1 MASNEGWTRR
11 AAARGALA
19 TGCASPR
26 ADAARSIGLPGLLL
40 WLFAW
45 ALACATA
52 FADTGKGPVLVL
64 RVDGVIGPAAS
75 DFVHRGLEKARERR
89 ARLVVLQ
96 LDTPGGLDTAMR
108 AIIKDILASPVP
120 VATFV
125 APEGARAASAG
136 TYILYASHVAA
147 MAPATNLG
155 AATPVA
161 IGAPDAPSP
170 PAPRPTAPKDRGSEP
185 ASPESAK
192 NPAPVDDAGPVD
204 PMKAK
209 AVNDAAAYI
218 RSLAQLH
225 GRNADFA
232 ENAVRRASSLSSQ
245 EALDGGVIDALAVD
259 VADLLTKIEGRE
271 VQLAHAKARLDLGG
285 ASIEW
290 LEPDWRNKLLALL
303 SNPTLAVLLL
313 MIGIYGLFV
322 EFTSPGFGVPGVA
335 GAISL
340 LLGLYALQLLPVN
353 WVGVGRLL
361 LGTALM
367 VAEVLVPGFGVLGV
381 GGIVAFVFGGL
392 MLIDTEVPGLGLA
405 PVTLVAMALTS
416 AAFIIGVGTFA
427 LKARRRK
434 IVSGREELVD
444 ASGTVEVVEGGEAWV
459 RVHGESWRA
468 RDAGGA
474 PLAPGDRI
482 KVRSV
487 DGLTLIVERFNH

>member
-1 MASNEGWTRR
+1 MGSKAGLTETLPAAVVRAPVHATRP
-11 AAARGALA
+11 ANVARGNVR
-19 TGCASPR
+19 G
-26 ADAARSIGLPGLLL
+26 GVLLFL
-40 WLFAW
+40 LAW
-45 ALACATA
+45 AVACAVA
-52 FADTGKGPVLVL
+52 FAEVGKGPVLVL
-64 RVDGVIGPAAS
+64 RVDGVIGPATS
-75 DFVHRGLEKARERR
+75 DFVHRGLEKARASR

-120 VATFV
+120 VAAFV

-161 IGAPDAPSP
+161 IGVPSA
-170 PAPRPTAPKDRGSEP
+170 PAPRPSATKDRRGEP
-185 ASPESAK
+185 AGPEAAKDSA
-192 NPAPVDDAGPVD
+192 PEDDAGPAD

-232 ENAVRRASSLSSQ
+232 EKAVRRASSLSAK
-245 EALDGGVIDALAVD
+245 EAMDSGVIDAIAVD
-259 VADLLTKIEGRE
+259 VPDLLAQIDARE
-271 VQLAHAKARLDLGG
+271 VKLAHAKARLDLAG

-290 LEPDWRNKLLALL
+290 LDPDWRSKLLALL
-303 SNPTLAVLLL
+303 SNPTLAVALL
-313 MIGIYGLFV
+313 MIGIYGLFF

-335 GAISL
+335 GAICL

-353 WVGVGRLL
+353 WVGVGLLL
-361 LGTALM
+361 LGAALM
-367 VAEVLVPGFGVLGV
+367 IAEVLLPSFGVLGV

-405 PVTLVAMALTS
+405 PATLVAMALTS
-416 AAFIIGVGTFA
+416 AALIIGVGTLA
-427 LKARRRK
+427 MKARGRK

-444 ASGTVEVVEGGEAWV
+444 AAGTVETVDGGEAWV
-459 RVHGESWRA
+459 RVYGESWRA

-474 PLAPGDRI
+474 PLAPGERI

-487 DGLTLIVERFNH
+487 DGLTLIVERFNL

>member
-1 MASNEGWTRR
+1 VAC
-11 AAARGALA
+11 L
-19 TGCASPR
+19 SPR
-26 ADAARSIGLPGLLL
+26 AGSALGIGLPSLLL
-40 WLFAW
+40 WLLAW
-45 ALACATA
+45 ALTCATA
-52 FADTGKGPVLVL
+52 FAEVGKGPVLVL
-64 RVDGVIGPAAS
+64 HVDGVIGPATS
-75 DFVHRGLEKARERR
+75 DFVHRGLDKARESR

-161 IGAPDAPSP
+161 IGAPGAPSP
-170 PAPRPTAPKDRGSEP
+170 AAPRPSAPKDRASEP
-185 ASPESAK
+185 ASPEGTK
-192 NPAPVDDAGPVD
+192 GTAPEDDAGPAD

-232 ENAVRRASSLSSQ
+232 EKAVRRASSLSSK
-245 EALDGGVIDALAVD
+245 EALDGGVIDTIAVD
-259 VADLLTKIEGRE
+259 VPDLLGKIDLKE
-271 VQLAHAKARLDLGG
+271 VQLASAKVKLDLAG
-285 ASIEW
+285 ASIER
-290 LEPDWRNKLLALL
+290 LDPDWRNRLLAVL
-303 SNPTLAVLLL
+303 SNPTLAVVLL

-335 GAISL
+335 GTISL

-353 WVGVGRLL
+353 WVGVGLLL
-361 LGTALM
+361 LGAALM
-367 VAEVLVPGFGVLGV
+367 IAEVLLPSFGALGV

-392 MLIDTEVPGLGLA
+392 MLIDTEVPGFGLA
-405 PVTLVAMALTS
+405 PVTLIAMALVS
-416 AAFIIGVGTFA
+416 AAFIFGVGTFA

-444 ASGTVEVVEGGEAWV
+444 AAGTVEIVDDGEAWV

-482 KVRSV
+482 SVRAV
-487 DGLTLIVERFNH
+487 DGLTLVVDRVNR